1 MGFNFHVK
9 YFLFILSFSTEKEI
23 SPLQANVPFYTPGN
37 IGLKLVKT
45 WKDMKADT
53 TVNCKSLTFITK

>member
-23 SPLQANVPFYTPGN
+23 SPLQANVPFLYPREYWPE
-37 IGLKLVKT
+37 IG
-45 WKDMKADT
+45 
-53 TVNCKSLTFITK
+53 